1 MINVDEI
8 ARALGGASRSG
19 DQWSCRCPA
28 HEDRHASLS
37 MKVKDAKLLVH
48 CHAGCQQFAVIEQLK
63 AMQLWP
69 TQSKPIPMPEPL
81 QLVAPKARGSIV
93 ATYDYTDENGELLY
107 QAVRMEPKDFRQ
119 RKPVNGSSWD
129 WSIKD
134 VRRVLYR
141 LPEVLDAVASNQ
153 TIYICEGEKDVEAA
167 RSLGL
172 VATCNAMG
180 ADNGSGNKWL
190 DDFATPLTGADVV
203 VIPDQDEAGIR
214 HAERVIE
221 SLKGRAKNVGV
232 VVVGEGKDLSDWIAS
247 GATKSDIESQVI
259 DAFSVVKEAEI
270 TTKNHFSSGFK
281 FFDVA
286 DLIKNI
292 QPIDWTVRHY
302 FETDSLALIY
312 GPPGGGKSF
321 FAVDI
326 AASIATG
333 TAFFSS
339 SVKQG
344 PVFYIAGEGHNGL
357 SRRFLG
363 WEIAHTIAIPAG
375 ALYKSSGAM
384 QVLNEESCQS
394 VSDQIFEVCERL
406 GQAPR
411 AIIIDTLARNY
422 GAGDENS
429 TEDMSRFILHIDRWF
444 RARFTTFVATVHHA
458 GHNMERARGSSALK
472 AAVDSECEVTK
483 DESGAIRVRFTKMK
497 EAECPPDLL
506 LRLSSVELPG
516 VVDDEG
522 QPVTSASLKVADD
535 LINSKIAERST
546 GEGVT
551 AKEVMTLLHTE
562 FVSVRVLGERLKVS
576 KSTAERI
583 IKRLKS
589 WQFIDDKSV
598 TDAGKNALA
607 GTGFFI
613 TQEDKRVDQRGH
625 LPA

>member
-1 MINVDEI
+1 
-8 ARALGGASRSG
+8 
-19 DQWSCRCPA
+19 
-28 HEDRHASLS
+28 
-37 MKVKDAKLLVH
+37 MKVTDGKLLVH
-48 CHAGCQQFAVIEQLK
+48 CHAGCEQIAVIERMK
-63 AMQLWP
+63 SMQLWP
-69 TQSKPIPMPEPL
+69 THSKPIPMPEPL
-81 QLVAPKARGSIV
+81 QLVTSKGRGSIV
-93 ATYDYTDENGELLY
+93 ATYDYTDENGTLLY

-141 LPEVLDAVASNQ
+141 LPEVLEAVGRGQ
-153 TIYICEGEKDVEAA
+153 TIYVCEGEKDVEAA

-190 DDFATPLTGADVV
+190 DDFAEPLTGANVV

-221 SLKGRAKNVGV
+221 SLKGRAKSVGV
-232 VVVGEGKDLSDWIAS
+232 VVVGQGKDLSDWIAS
-247 GATKSDIESQVI
+247 GATKSDIESQII
-259 DAFSVVKEAEI
+259 DAFSVEKETDVAS
-270 TTKNHFSSGFK
+270 KNHFSKGFK
-281 FFDVA
+281 FFDVS
-286 DLIKNI
+286 DLLKNI
-292 QPIDWTVRHY
+292 EPIHWTVRHY

-339 SVKQG
+339 VVKQG

-363 WEIAHTIAIPAG
+363 WEIAHNVTIASG
-375 ALYKSSGAM
+375 SLFKSSGAM
-384 QVLNEESCQS
+384 QVLDEQSCQT
-394 VSDQIFEVCERL
+394 VSDQIFDVCLQL
-406 GQAPR
+406 GQPPQ
-411 AIIIDTLARNY
+411 AIIIDTLARNF
-422 GAGDENS
+422 GSGDENS

-444 RARFTTFVATVHHA
+444 RQRFTTFVAAVHHS

-472 AAVDSECEVTK
+472 AAVDAECEVTK

-497 EAECPPDLL
+497 EAECPADLL

-516 VVDDEG
+516 LVDDEG
-522 QPVTSASLKVADD
+522 APVTSATLKVADD

-546 GEGVT
+546 GEGVF

-562 FVSVRVLGERLKVS
+562 FVSVRVLAERLKVS

-583 IKRLKS
+583 IKRLKA
-589 WQFIDDKSV
+589 WQFIDDKGV
-598 TDAGKNALA
+598 TELGKNALA

-613 TQEDKRVDQRGH
+613 VGEDKRIDQRGV
-625 LPA
+625 LGR